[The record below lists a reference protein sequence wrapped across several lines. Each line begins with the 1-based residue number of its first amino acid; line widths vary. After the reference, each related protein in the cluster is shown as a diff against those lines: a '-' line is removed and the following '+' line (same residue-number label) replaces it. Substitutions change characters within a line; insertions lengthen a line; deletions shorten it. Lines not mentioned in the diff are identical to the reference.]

1 MFLKACAKAAVFFL
15 CGGRGPGARAGAGAL
30 GCRRAAFM

>member
-1 MFLKACAKAAVFFL
+1 MFLKACVKAAVF
-15 CGGRGPGARAGAGAL
+15 GGRGPGARAGAGAP